1 MNTIMLKAAVVSVE
15 WDKKNNKILYLGT
28 MNSSLVKVYD
38 INLKKVIQD
47 LELNKSF
54 AHVTHICSLS
64 LNGIFKIKTKIISFL
79 KLLVNFERSQNR
91 ISNYFLINIIEL
103 YSNFS
108 KFKKN

>member
-54 AHVTHICSLS
+54 SWDFFSSC
-64 LNGIFKIKTKIISFL
+64 ISI
-79 KLLVNFERSQNR
+79 R
-91 ISNYFLINIIEL
+91 
-103 YSNFS
+103 
-108 KFKKN
+108 

>member
-1 MNTIMLKAAVVSVE
+1 MLKAAVVSVE

-38 INLKKVIQD
+38 ISLKKVIQD

-79 KLLVNFERSQNR
+79 KLLVKIVNFDRSQNR